1 MQSRMQHGGGGN
13 GRGKDVEFSGPITV
27 AQLNH
32 MLAHVPAGP
41 PSSIPIDQS
50 FQLRMLLAER
60 KQSVLK
66 PSPLLVKFLE
76 EYDQRN
82 FASAQEA
89 DVGTVHR
96 SAELLTRVVQGAL
109 LQTSSEHWYPED
121 WQELESRKLEAQEY
135 LSEILTSQADLKE
148 DTVAMLSSCHGS
160 IWHRMQTEAYQLG
173 MHQQKGHAAASGKP
187 ITVRQLNGMLVLTRG
202 DLEPLVKECFGDS
215 FATLETPVLRTQ
227 AIQTIALMVS
237 HYFVNVLSDAERGAM
252 YPATWQEFD
261 ARVKLAK
268 EGFLHHIEVDSEK
281 YNISLKGLD
290 EELMAVYDAW
300 ARMHKTVAQQMVPP
314 PQRYMQ

>member
-1 MQSRMQHGGGGN
+1 MQSRMQRGGGGN
-13 GRGKDVEFSGPITV
+13 GGGKDVELSGPITV

-32 MLAHVPAGP
+32 MLAHVPASP

-50 FQLRMLLAER
+50 FRLSMLLAER
-60 KQSVLK
+60 KQAALK

-76 EYDQRN
+76 EFEQRN

-96 SAELLTRVVQGAL
+96 SAELLTQVVQGVL

-121 WQELESRKLEAQEY
+121 WQELEFRKLEAQEY
-135 LSEILTSQADLKE
+135 LSSLLEQDGMGENGI
-148 DTVAMLSSCHGS
+148 AMLSSCHGS

-187 ITVRQLNGMLVLTRG
+187 ITVRQLNGMLALTRG

-215 FATLETPVLRTQ
+215 LAAIETPQVRTQ
-227 AIQTIALMVS
+227 AIQTIAMMVS
-237 HYFVNVLSDAERGAM
+237 HYFVNVLSDAERGGM

-268 EGFLHHIEVDSEK
+268 EGFLHHIEVDSEQ
-281 YNISLKGLD
+281 YNISLKGCD
-290 EELMAVYDAW
+290 EALMAVYDAW
-300 ARMHKTVAQQMVPP
+300 ARMNKTVAQQMVPS